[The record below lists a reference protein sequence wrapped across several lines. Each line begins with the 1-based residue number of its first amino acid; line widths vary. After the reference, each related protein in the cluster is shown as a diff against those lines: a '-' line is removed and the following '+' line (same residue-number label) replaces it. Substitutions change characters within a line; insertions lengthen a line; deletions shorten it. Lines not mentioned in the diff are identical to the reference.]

1 MKISVSARGESL
13 DSEVDPRFGRTAG
26 FVLFDSETA
35 SADYLDNSGQ
45 QDSTKGTGVKAAQLI
60 AKAGAEV
67 LITGQLGPNA
77 AQVLRK
83 SGIKIYACTSGTVR
97 EAVQAL
103 QENALEELGAD
114 DIQPGPGKMGGR
126 GMGGGGRGR
135 GPSKGGRGQG
145 GGSRGRGP
153 GQGGRGR
160 GGS

>member
-26 FVLFDSETA
+26 FVLFDSESG
-35 SADYLDNSGQ
+35 SAEYLDNSAQ
-45 QDSTKGTGVKAAQLI
+45 QDFAKGTGVKAAQLI
-60 AKAGAEV
+60 AKAGAEA

-77 AQVLRK
+77 AQFLRK

-97 EAVQAL
+97 EAIQML
-103 QENALEELGAD
+103 QENGLEELADD

-135 GPSKGGRGQG
+135 GPSQGGRGKGGAGRGRGPGAGGRGQG
-145 GGSRGRGP
+145 G
-153 GQGGRGR
+153 
-160 GGS
+160 

>member
-1 MKISVSARGESL
+1 MKIGVSARGESL

-35 SADYLDNSGQ
+35 SADYLDNSAQ
-45 QDSTKGTGVKAAQLI
+45 RDSTKGTGVKAAQLI
-60 AKAGAEV
+60 AKAGAAV

-77 AQVLRK
+77 AQFLKK

-97 EAVQAL
+97 EAIQAL
-103 QENALEELGAD
+103 QENTLAELGAD

-126 GMGGGGRGR
+126 GMGGGGQGR

-145 GGSRGRGP
+145 GG
-153 GQGGRGR
+153 GRGR
-160 GGS
+160 GARGDRGGPSG

>member
-26 FVLFDSETA
+26 FVLFDSESG
-35 SADYLDNSGQ
+35 SAEYLDNSAQ
-45 QDSTKGTGVKAAQLI
+45 QDSAKGTGVKAAQLI
-60 AKAGAEV
+60 AKAGAEA

-77 AQVLRK
+77 AQFLRK

-97 EAVQAL
+97 EAIQML
-103 QENALEELGAD
+103 QENGLEELADD

-135 GPSKGGRGQG
+135 GPS
-145 GGSRGRGP
+145 
-153 GQGGRGR
+153 QGGRGTGGGR
-160 GGS
+160 GRRH

>member
-26 FVLFDSETA
+26 FVLFDSESG
-35 SADYLDNSGQ
+35 SAEYLDNSAQ
-45 QDSTKGTGVKAAQLI
+45 QDSAKGTGVKAAQLI
-60 AKAGAEV
+60 AKAGAEA

-77 AQVLRK
+77 AQFLRK

-97 EAVQAL
+97 EAIQML
-103 QENALEELGAD
+103 QENGLEELADD

-135 GPSKGGRGQG
+135 GPSQGGRGKGGAGRGRGPGAGGRGQG
-145 GGSRGRGP
+145 G
-153 GQGGRGR
+153 
-160 GGS
+160 